1 MPARL
6 ISIPFLILTAVFG
19 YLTLEKNDIYPYI
32 LLALVIALALIY
44 TFSPQINWWWYKR
57 FPPDIDKHMRQL
69 LIKHLP
75 FYNNLSV
82 TDKKKFRNRMALYM
96 MAVDFMPKGWD
107 NVPSDIKGVVA
118 ANIVQMTFNQKDFL
132 LPKFERIVVYTIPF
146 PSPQF
151 PKTLHASE
159 IYAADGVLLFSAQQM
174 MLPLLQ
180 PQQYYNLVLHE
191 YIKVYQLSYPNKAYP
206 KLKEEDWQILTQIS
220 KFKKEQVT
228 GIIGLPGID
237 PTVVSGTLFFTH
249 PKKYKE
255 IAPKWY
261 KKWEAIFA

>member
-19 YLTLEKNDIYPYI
+19 YLTLEKNDIFSGF
-32 LLALVIALALIY
+32 LLFSVIALALIY

-57 FPPDIDKHMRQL
+57 FPPDIDKQMRQL

-82 TDKKKFRNRMALYM
+82 NDKNKFRNRMALYM
-96 MAVDFMPKGWD
+96 IAVDFMPKGWD

-118 ANIVQMTFNQKDFL
+118 ANIVQMTFNQEDFL
-132 LPKFERIVVYTIPF
+132 LPMFERIVVYTIPF

-159 IYAADGVLLFSAQQM
+159 IYAEDGVLLFSAQQM
-174 MLPLLQ
+174 MWPFLQ

-191 YIKVYQLSYPNKAYP
+191 YIKVYQLSYPNKIYP
-206 KLKEEDWQILTQIS
+206 ILKEEDWQILTNIS

-228 GIIGLPGID
+228 GIIGLPEID
-237 PTVVSGTLFFTH
+237 PSVVSGTLFFTH
-249 PKKYKE
+249 PDKYKA
-255 IAPKWY
+255 IAPDLY
-261 KKWEAIFA
+261 KKWEVIFA

>member
-19 YLTLEKNDIYPYI
+19 YLTLEKNAIYPYI

-57 FPPDIDKHMRQL
+57 YPPDIDKQMRQL
-69 LIKHLP
+69 LIKNLP

-82 TDKKKFRNRMALYM
+82 NDKKKFRNRMALYM

-107 NVPSDIKGVVA
+107 NVPTDIKGIVA
-118 ANIVQMTFNQKDFL
+118 TNIVQMTFNQKDFL

-151 PKTLHASE
+151 PKILHASE

-174 MLPLLQ
+174 IWPFLQ

-191 YIKVYQLSYPNKAYP
+191 YIKVYQLSYPNKEYP
-206 KLKEEDWQILTQIS
+206 ILKEEDWQILTQIS
-220 KFKKEQVT
+220 TFKKAQVT
-228 GIIGLPGID
+228 GIIGLQEID
-237 PTVVSGTLFFTH
+237 PSVVSGTLFFTH
-249 PKKYKE
+249 PENFKVV
-255 IAPKWY
+255 APDLY
-261 KKWEAIFA
+261 KKWERIFA